1 MAKLESEQPQQNTPQ
16 DIASLTAISVAIAFS
31 RGLHYNGYKN
41 LFDEEEVAL
50 TDKLIKIALSKTPN
64 WSHWGLVKIMQTSP
78 YAIQQSFFSKFGVSG
93 YDQQIVSR
101 KFMVR
106 HKIEDAIKQGVTQII
121 ILGGGYDSASFH
133 LSKKHPKVKFYEL
146 D

>member
-1 MAKLESEQPQQNTPQ
+1 MMTRNARNMQDSSARRQYDTQ
-16 DIASLTAISVAIAFS
+16 DIASLTALSVAIAFS

-50 TDKLIKIALSKTPN
+50 VDHLIKTAISETPK
-64 WSHWGLVKIMQTSP
+64 WFHRSLVKVMQHSP
-78 YAIQQSFFSKFGVSG
+78 YTMQQAFFSKFGVSG

-106 HKIEDAIKQGVTQII
+106 HRIE
-121 ILGGGYDSASFH
+121 
-133 LSKKHPKVKFYEL
+133 
-146 D
+146 